1 MIERIFRAIKL
12 DKTLFAE
19 VASDKKLFTESLAIV
34 LITAVLAS
42 VGSMINAD
50 KPIVTFVTQFINS
63 IVFGWLLWS
72 VIAYFIGKVFFD
84 GDSSI
89 EEMLRTLG
97 FASAP
102 RLLSLFTFIPCVG
115 WLIALAGSLLSLI
128 AGIIA
133 IRESMEFS
141 TEKALIT
148 AMIGFVLFLM
158 SSAAIRALFIGFSL
172 PFRAFF

>member
-1 MIERIFRAIKL
+1 MFDRILRAIKL
-12 DKTLFAE
+12 DKTLYAE
-19 VASDKKLFTESLAIV
+19 IASDKKFFNESLAIV
-34 LITAVLAS
+34 FITAVLAS

-63 IVFGWLLWS
+63 IIFGWLLWS

-84 GDSSI
+84 GNSSV

-102 RLLSLFTFIPCVG
+102 RLLSLFSFIPCIG
-115 WLIALAGSLLSLI
+115 WLLAFAGSLLSLI

-148 AMIGFVLFLM
+148 ALIGFVLFLM
-158 SSAAIRALFIGFSL
+158 TSAAIRALFIGFSL
-172 PFRAFF
+172 PFGAFF